1 MKKIFKA
8 FVSVILAIIL
18 SVGSA
23 FSVLTATISS
33 GINETIVTLDIVW
46 SDISFTYDAG
56 TATWHPSS
64 HSYQTDGYDAAW
76 RDDSGK
82 IAFYNYSNTAIS
94 IEVLFKSADVQN
106 GTATLKIS
114 NSSFTLANT
123 LGANN
128 VSYITADGVPTSG
141 AAIGKIVVF
150 VNVIHT
156 HKWNNGACLVCGEIC
171 EHNIVNGICSICG
184 FNTIYER
191 ENDVIYFGEYPQTV
205 KNRYVT
211 VSDTPDSRGYYLGSD
226 NEYYARVVA
235 TPYESG
241 YTFSSDASITSG
253 QEYYFK
259 VEPIKWRIISE
270 NNGTAVLLCE
280 SIIASRRY
288 DDLNNNYAESEI
300 REWLNDSFYNTAF
313 NNLEKSIIHA
323 ISVDNSVA
331 STGYS
336 ENSNTCENTVDNIYL
351 LSHIEAIS
359 LDKSLRA
366 KNVSDYARA
375 SGALISTS
383 YLEAHNGNGLW
394 MLRTPNDAY
403 THFISECNYNG
414 DISDG
419 GTNVSSKFFGV
430 APALTIKL

>member
-1 MKKIFKA
+1 MKKFLKA

-82 IAFYNYSNTAIS
+82 ITFYNYSNTAIS

-156 HKWNNGACLVCGEIC
+156 HKWNNGACLGCGKIC

-191 ENDVIYFGEYPQTV
+191 ENDVIYFGEYPQTI

-226 NEYYARVVA
+226 NEYYVRVVA

-280 SIIASRRY
+280 SIIASSRY
-288 DDLNNNYAESEI
+288 DDLSNNYAESEM
-300 REWLNDSFYNTAF
+300 RAWLNESFYNSAF
-313 NNLEKSIIHA
+313 SELERSLIQAVMIDGGV
-323 ISVDNSVA
+323 SDNVYLA
-331 STGYS
+331 SYAGVS
-336 ENSNTCENTVDNIYL
+336 PLER
-351 LSHIEAIS
+351 
-359 LDKSLRA
+359 SLRA
-366 KNVSDYARA
+366 KKATDYARA
-375 SGALISTS
+375 SGAWVSTS
-383 YLEAHNGNGLW
+383 YLDTHNGNGIW
-394 MLRTPNDAY
+394 TLRTPNDTYA
-403 THFISECNYNG
+403 HFVNECNHNG

-419 GTNVSSKFFGV
+419 GTNVSSKFLGV
-430 APALTIKL
+430 VPALTIKL